1 MKKLILTLAAIAT
14 TFGAF
19 AQVKYNTGSI
29 EFDKDLGIINA
40 NAKLDLKT
48 FKIDVSTSHNIP
60 IPKIEEMLQVMEPA
74 EVVLATD
81 IAQISQKPIDEVVT
95 SYKKNKEKGWGV
107 VAKEMGIKPGS
118 PEFHELKGKTKKQKE
133 KGKKGKK
140 EEKGK
145 AKAKAK
151 DKSKNK
157 GKSKGKKK

>member
-1 MKKLILTLAAIAT
+1 MKKLILTLAAVSIIVISN
-14 TFGAF
+14 
-19 AQVKYNTGSI
+19 AQVKYNTGSV

-81 IAQISQKPIDEVVT
+81 IAQVAQKPIDEVVT

-118 PEFHELKGKTKKQKE
+118 AQFHELKGKTQKNKE
-133 KGKKGKK
+133 KGNKGKN

-145 AKAKAK
+145 GKAK
-151 DKSKNK
+151 DKSKDK